1 MICDNLLLD
10 SYNLIH
16 RSRFD
21 FGGGPALGENQ
32 IIYNL
37 LKSLKPILEQFEPK
51 KVFFVLDG
59 VPRARLALD
68 STYKGTRVQSNATPE
83 DIAYWASFHS
93 QKRTIID
100 IVKEVFPFTTIYHP
114 DFECD
119 DILND
124 LAVTE
129 PGDNVIVSADTDFIQ
144 SLDLSPNVR
153 LYNPISKL
161 FREKMDVDYTSYK
174 SLVGDASDNIPGV
187 KGIGKIGAIKMLRD
201 GEAGLKKRLADVTFK
216 DQFEHSHALVKFAD
230 VSPVKHEI
238 QHFVGDFARDTFRDL
253 LSNLNLPSML
263 EEPYHSRYCDVLEK
277 IGKES
282 ESWA

>member
-21 FGGGPALGENQ
+21 FGGGPATGENQ

-37 LKSLKPILEQFEPK
+37 LKSLKPILEQFTPK
-51 KVFFVLDG
+51 KVYFVLDG

-68 STYKGTRVQSNATPE
+68 STYKGTRVQSNATTE

-100 IVKEVFPFTTIYHP
+100 IVKTAFPFTTVYHP

-124 LAVTE
+124 LAVNE

-144 SLDLSPNVR
+144 SLDLSGRVR
-153 LYNPISKL
+153 LYNPISKS
-161 FREKMDVDYTSYK
+161 FREKLEVDYTSYK
-174 SLVGDASDNIPGV
+174 SLVGDISDNIPGV
-187 KGIGKIGAIKMLRD
+187 KGIGKVGAVKMLKD
-201 GEAGLKKRLADVTFK
+201 LTLFDKRMAAPDFK
-216 DQFEHSHALVKFAD
+216 AQFDHSYSLVKFAD
-230 VSPVKHEI
+230 VAPIKHEI
-238 QHFVGDFARDTFRDL
+238 QHFIGDFSRDRFRDIL
-253 LSNLNLPSML
+253 TDLNLPSML
-263 EEPYHSRYCDVLEK
+263 NEPYLSRYCDVLEK

-282 ESWA
+282 ESWT

>member
-1 MICDNLLLD
+1 MKCDNLLLD

-21 FGGGPALGENQ
+21 WGGGPATGENQ

-37 LKSLKPILEQFEPK
+37 LKSIKPILEKFEPK
-51 KVFFVLDG
+51 KVYFVLDG

-68 STYKGTRVQSNATPE
+68 STYKGTRVHSTSTPE
-83 DIAYWASFHS
+83 EIAYWASFHS

-100 IVKEVFPFTTIYHP
+100 IVKAVFPFTTVYHP

-124 LAVTE
+124 LAISE
-129 PGDNVIVSADTDFIQ
+129 AGDNVIVSADTDFIQ
-144 SLDLSPNVR
+144 SLDLSSSVR
-153 LYNPISKL
+153 LYNPISQL

-174 SLVGDASDNIPGV
+174 SLVGDTSDNIPGV
-187 KGIGKIGAIKMLRD
+187 KGVGKVGAVKMLRD
-201 GEAGLKKRLADVTFK
+201 GEAGLKKRLADVAFK
-216 DQFEHSHALVKFAD
+216 DQFDHSYALVKFAD
-230 VSPVKHEI
+230 VGPIKPEI
-238 QHFVGDFARDTFRDL
+238 QHFIGAFSREAFGALLGDL
-253 LSNLNLPSML
+253 ELPSML
-263 EEPYHSRYCDVLEK
+263 NEPYFSRYCDVLEK

-282 ESWA
+282 LEWA

>member
-1 MICDNLLLD
+1 MKCDNLLLD

-21 FGGGPALGENQ
+21 WGGGPATGENQ

-37 LKSLKPILEQFEPK
+37 LKSIKPILEKFEPK
-51 KVFFVLDG
+51 KVYFVLDG

-68 STYKGTRVQSNATPE
+68 ASYKGTRIHSTSTQE
-83 DIAYWASFHS
+83 EIDYWASFHS

-100 IVKEVFPFTTIYHP
+100 IVKAVFPFTTVYHP

-144 SLDLSPNVR
+144 SLDLSPRVR
-153 LYNPISKL
+153 LYNPISQL
-161 FREKMDVDYTSYK
+161 FREKMDVDYASYK
-174 SLVGDASDNIPGV
+174 SLVGDTSDNIPGV
-187 KGIGKIGAIKMLRD
+187 KGIGKVGAIKLLRD
-201 GEAGLKKRLADVTFK
+201 ESLLDKRIISDPTFK
-216 DQFEHSHALVKFAD
+216 AQFDHSYALVKFAD
-230 VSPVKHEI
+230 VGPVKPEI
-238 QHFVGDFARDTFRDL
+238 QHFVGAFSREAFGDL
-253 LSNLNLPSML
+253 LSKLALPSML
-263 EEPYHSRYCDVLEK
+263 AEPYHSRYCDVLEK

-282 ESWA
+282 LSWA

>member
-21 FGGGPALGENQ
+21 FGGGPATGENQ

-68 STYKGTRVQSNATPE
+68 STYKGTRVQASSTPE
-83 DIAYWASFHS
+83 DIAYWALFHS

-100 IVKEVFPFTTIYHP
+100 IVKEVFPFTTVYHP
-114 DFECD
+114 HFECD

-124 LAVTE
+124 LAVNE

-144 SLDLSPNVR
+144 SLDLSAKVR
-153 LYNPISKL
+153 LYNPISKS
-161 FREKMDVDYTSYK
+161 FREKLEVDYTSYK
-174 SLVGDASDNIPGV
+174 SLVGDVSDNIPGV
-187 KGIGKIGAIKMLRD
+187 KGIGKVGAIKMLKDRAIFD
-201 GEAGLKKRLADVTFK
+201 KKMADAAFK
-216 DQFEHSHALVKFAD
+216 DQFDHSYSLVKFAD
-230 VSPVKHEI
+230 VAPIKPEI
-238 QHFVGDFARDTFRDL
+238 QHFIGEFSRDRFRDIL
-253 LSNLNLPSML
+253 TDLNLPSML
-263 EEPYHSRYCDVLEK
+263 NEPYLSRYCDVLEK
-277 IGKES
+277 IGKKDQT
-282 ESWA
+282 WT